1 MENVVR
7 KINVELE
14 IDFTALKRQKLA
26 LINAINSI
34 DNPNITDNL
43 EGIVNLIDAIQD
55 YALEELGIDEN
66 LIFDLENES
75 NN

>member
-1 MENVVR
+1 MENLVR

-14 IDFTALKRQKLA
+14 IDFTALKTQKLA

-34 DNPNITDNL
+34 DNPNINDNL

-55 YALEELGIDEN
+55 HAVEELGIDEK
-66 LIFDLENES
+66 LIYDLEDER
-75 NN
+75 